1 MPDAPQTLDDP
12 PADTTLV
19 PFTCP
24 WAKDGL
30 AKALAALGA
39 ITGSGVEK
47 YHIGTRGLQRLSLAD
62 QSKAVDY
69 WNQMVKQFCGEEILP
84 DALTGRDTAFRV
96 IPRDV

>member
-1 MPDAPQTLDDP
+1 MPPEPATTDTPP
-12 PADTTLV
+12 PAEPLV

-30 AKALAALGA
+30 AKAMEGLGA
-39 ITGSGVEK
+39 ISASGVIK
-47 YHIGTRGLQRLSLAD
+47 YHIGTRGLQRLTLEE

-69 WNQMVKQFCGEEILP
+69 WNQMVALYCGEQVLP

-96 IPRDV
+96 VPRDV